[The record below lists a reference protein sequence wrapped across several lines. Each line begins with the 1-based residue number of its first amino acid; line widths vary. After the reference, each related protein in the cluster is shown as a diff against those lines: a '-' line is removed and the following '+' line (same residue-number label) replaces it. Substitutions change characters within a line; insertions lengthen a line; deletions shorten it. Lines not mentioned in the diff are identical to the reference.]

1 MFLNRLSRIFLFS
14 AVSANRIKRMDT
26 SVIHQGNGKLGMYL
40 NIPIQCVSVYD
51 QFIAQLQSC
60 RNGEFLGDE
69 RLDHGCLVQMSLS
82 AEENQCIYDDSG
94 NVRRYEEEASEEF
107 SLEEVRNSE
116 RPSRKAIVQ
125 FLLDLLEEENDRPRS

>member
-1 MFLNRLSRIFLFS
+1 MNFCCICS
-14 AVSANRIKRMDT
+14 AVSANRVKRMDT

-51 QFIAQLQSC
+51 QFIAQLQAC
-60 RNGEFLGDE
+60 RNGEFLGDD

-82 AEENQCIYDDSG
+82 DEENQCIYDESG
-94 NVRRYEEEASEEF
+94 NVRRYDQEVSEEF
-107 SLEEVRNSE
+107 EEEIRNSD

-125 FLLDLLEEENDRPRS
+125 FLLDLLEEEN

>member
-1 MFLNRLSRIFLFS
+1 MLNFGRFANTMFLNRLSRIFLFS

-94 NVRRYEEEASEEF
+94 NVRRYEEEPSEEF
-107 SLEEVRNSE
+107 SFDFISISLT
-116 RPSRKAIVQ
+116 I
-125 FLLDLLEEENDRPRS
+125 

>member
-1 MFLNRLSRIFLFS
+1 MNFCCICS
-14 AVSANRIKRMDT
+14 AVSANRVKRMDT

-51 QFIAQLQSC
+51 QFISQLQAC
-60 RNGEFLGDE
+60 RNGEFLGDD

-82 AEENQCIYDDSG
+82 DEENQCIYDESG
-94 NVRRYEEEASEEF
+94 NVRRYDQEVSEEF
-107 SLEEVRNSE
+107 EEEIRNSD

-125 FLLDLLEEENDRPRS
+125 FLLDLLEEEN

>member
-1 MFLNRLSRIFLFS
+1 
-14 AVSANRIKRMDT
+14 MDT

-51 QFIAQLQSC
+51 QFIAQLQAC
-60 RNGEFLGDE
+60 RNGEFLGDD

-82 AEENQCIYDDSG
+82 DEENQCIYDESG
-94 NVRRYEEEASEEF
+94 NVRRYDQEVSEEF
-107 SLEEVRNSE
+107 EEEIRNSD

-125 FLLDLLEEENDRPRS
+125 FLLDLLEEEN